1 VDKQIEQMMS
11 LLGQDPNFAKA
22 LGDFVTNFP
31 EMAQAANSTSS
42 DPLTAAALSSLG
54 SDVSSSVSPSKTSGR
69 MAAAAKAAAA
79 SSNLGSSGGSSSG
92 GGGGGSSSVSGGA
105 ASFQDRVSETLD
117 QINTTTEETKSM
129 GPSGM
134 DAGGMESLLKLLEQQ
149 GGGGA
154 DNGAGGGGV
163 DQLMQGVFFFN
174 TRGALFLNS
183 SFIIIS
189 AMMGSLMSK
198 DVLYEPM
205 KDMRDKVTDWI
216 F

>member
-1 VDKQIEQMMS
+1 MMS

-79 SSNLGSSGGSSSG
+79 SSNLGSSGGSSGS
-92 GGGGGSSSVSGGA
+92 GGGGSSSVSGGA

-163 DQLMQGVFFFN
+163 DQLMQGVFFFQQE
-174 TRGALFLNS
+174 G
-183 SFIIIS
+183 S
-189 AMMGSLMSK
+189 AFS
-198 DVLYEPM
+198 
-205 KDMRDKVTDWI
+205 
-216 F
+216 